1 MKKVIVNKKVLLLY
15 DSIDELPII
24 NFQKYNKYLLID
36 AGIGSDINDI
46 DEHIT
51 KLAKYIKTDL
61 TKASQ
66 ELQNY
71 RQNLYMIASG
81 ISPKHMAFAALIHS
95 IDGKKVEDLSDE
107 NLKSILD
114 DLRTVR
120 RSWLVDLL
128 VKIKKKITLELEL
141 YFPQDFLNL
150 REKEVYDRLKR
161 RTLLVLE
168 GIIEEKA
175 NAEEIAKIDDYFFSL
190 HKPNSFSGEESVEIK
205 YDKQFESLCVLIAQ
219 KTSLNAKSMTTLEF
233 YSTLDN
239 IKKQLEAEQKAYK
252 KHKKR

>member
-1 MKKVIVNKKVLLLY
+1 M
-15 DSIDELPII
+15 
-24 NFQKYNKYLLID
+24 
-36 AGIGSDINDI
+36 
-46 DEHIT
+46 
-51 KLAKYIKTDL
+51 L
-61 TKASQ
+61 TYWPR
-66 ELQNY
+66 L
-71 RQNLYMIASG
+71 
-81 ISPKHMAFAALIHS
+81 
-95 IDGKKVEDLSDE
+95 
-107 NLKSILD
+107 
-114 DLRTVR
+114 
-120 RSWLVDLL
+120 
-128 VKIKKKITLELEL
+128 KKKITLELEL

-161 RTLLVLE
+161 RTLLILE

-175 NAEEIAKIDDYFFSL
+175 NAEEIAKIDDYLFSL

-219 KTSLNAKSMTTLEF
+219 KTSLNAKNMTTLEF